1 MGGLT
6 RSRGAVIARWWRSRA
21 SGKVHHAAVV
31 ERIAAESGWSGSYLF
46 AILISAGI
54 AILGLLLPSS
64 AVIIGAMLIS
74 PLMLPIIGLGFGI
87 ATFDL
92 TEIRRALSALLLG
105 ALVAVAL
112 CTLIVVASPI
122 QTVTSEIAVRT
133 RPNLFDLLV
142 ALLSALAG
150 SYAVIN
156 ERSTTVVGVA
166 IATAL
171 MPPLAV
177 VGFGLATQ
185 NWTVLGGSLLLFIT
199 NLITIA
205 LTAATVA
212 RLYGFGA
219 HLSPTQT
226 RLQGTLI
233 VAGLAALAVPLG
245 LALKQIAVESFARRQ
260 IREAVLQPFSPDA
273 RISQLDIDFDRKP
286 AVVRAVVL
294 TPTIVPGADAKVIA
308 ATRAA
313 VLMPLD
319 LHVDQVRVGL
329 ESGAGEAAQIAAAQA
344 GDNRAAV
351 ARDARNTVAER
362 VSLLAGVPENMVL
375 VDSDAR
381 RVAARLAPLPGA
393 DFATYRAVEQRAITA
408 SPNWSVTLSPPDG
421 PLLPVAIEDDVPDA
435 DGLALAIWAARRL
448 DRGITVSGPATARDA
463 AVEQLTAQGIRAIA
477 GTARRGTTLTLEWTA
492 PQAGG

>member
-1 MGGLT
+1 MEGAGITRGG
-6 RSRGAVIARWWRSRA
+6 VISRWWRARA
-21 SGKVHHAAVV
+21 SGKVHHGAVID
-31 ERIAAESGWSGSYLF
+31 RITAESGWSGSYLF
-46 AILISAGI
+46 AVLISAGI

-92 TEIRRALSALLLG
+92 IEIRRSSWALLLG
-105 ALVAVAL
+105 AVLAVGLSALFVA
-112 CTLIVVASPI
+112 ISPI

-150 SYAVIN
+150 AYAIIH

-177 VGFGLATQ
+177 IGFGLATQ
-185 NWTVLGGSLLLFIT
+185 NWTALAGSLLLFVT

-205 LTAATVA
+205 LTAAAVA

-233 VAGLAALAVPLG
+233 VAGLAALAIPLG
-245 LALKQIAVESFARRQ
+245 FALKQIATESFARRQ
-260 IREAVLQPFSPDA
+260 IREAVLTPFGGTA
-273 RISQLDIDFDRKP
+273 RLSQLDIDFDRDP

-294 TPTIVPGADAKVIA
+294 TPKLVSGAD
-308 ATRAA
+308 RAVVA
-313 VLMPLD
+313 EARRTVAMPLD
-319 LHVDQVRVGL
+319 LHVDQVRVGS
-329 ESGAGEAAQIAAAQA
+329 ETGAGEAAQIAAA
-344 GDNRAAV
+344 AA
-351 ARDARNTVAER
+351 DARGASVRNLRDGVAER
-362 VSLLAGVPENMVL
+362 IALTAGVAPAEVL
-375 VDSDAR
+375 VDPVLRRASAR
-381 RVAARLAPLPGA
+381 FAPLPEAG
-393 DFATYRAVEQRAITA
+393 FATYRAIERRAAEANEGWRIE
-408 SPNWSVTLSPPDG
+408 LIPPEAALGDI
-421 PLLPVAIEDDVPDA
+421 PVEDDAPDA
-435 DGLALAIWAARRL
+435 AALDDALWAARRL
-448 DRGITVSGPATARDA
+448 GRGVTLSGPSA
-463 AVEQLTAQGIRAIA
+463 AVEAATQRFAAA
-477 GTARRGTTLTLEWTA
+477 GVAVETGSTRGSDLSLSWTE
-492 PQAGG
+492 PQAAR